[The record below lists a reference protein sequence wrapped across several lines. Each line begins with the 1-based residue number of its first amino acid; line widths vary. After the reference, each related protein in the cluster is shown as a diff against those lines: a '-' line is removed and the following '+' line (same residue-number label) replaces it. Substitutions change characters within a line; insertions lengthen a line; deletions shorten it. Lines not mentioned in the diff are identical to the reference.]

1 VLTTTL
7 PFVMIARPV
16 RLAGAVLGLQALGLL
31 VATGIEVQKLATEHI
46 DKLSQAVGALVLT
59 LLGAAALAGLGYA
72 IAQARGWARSPVVVV
87 QILAVLVGFS
97 LLGQHQWA
105 YGVLVL
111 GLAAVELG
119 LLATPDAR
127 TALGR
132 D

>member
-7 PFVMIARPV
+7 PFVMIARPIH
-16 RLAGAVLGLQALGLL
+16 LAGAALGLQALGLL
-31 VATGIEVQKLATEHI
+31 VATGIEVQKLATQHV

-59 LLGAAALAGLGYA
+59 LLGAAALGGLGYA
-72 IAQARGWARSPVVVV
+72 VAQARGWARSPVVVI
-87 QILAVLVGFS
+87 QILAVLVGLS
-97 LLGQHQWA
+97 LFGQHQWG

-111 GLAAVELG
+111 GLAVVELG

-127 TALGR
+127 AALGR

>member
-1 VLTTTL
+1 
-7 PFVMIARPV
+7 MIARPV

-31 VATGIEVQKLATEHI
+31 VATGIEVQKLATEHV

-59 LLGAAALAGLGYA
+59 LLGAATLAGLGYA
-72 IAQARGWARSPVVVV
+72 VAQARGWARSPVIVI
-87 QILAVLVGFS
+87 QILAVLVGLS
-97 LLGQHQWA
+97 LFGQHQWG

-111 GLAAVELG
+111 GLAVVELG